1 MSLIRKPSQLAPK
14 STISILIY
22 GAAGMGKSTLACSAP
37 NPILLDTDGGVQRI
51 NGAHQVDT
59 VQVSRWEDVVG
70 DEMAA
75 NGTDEN
81 LGALGVI
88 ARDEAQGLC
97 HYDTV
102 IIDTVGKALDF
113 MSDYIIR
120 HNPKMGQRDGSLS
133 LKGYGERKTMF
144 INLIKRLSLMGKNV
158 VFVAHEREEKQDEK
172 IFKRP
177 EIGGSSAGD
186 LIKELDLVG
195 YMTAYG
201 NERIISF
208 DPNEFYIAKNACN
221 LAPNMKV
228 PVVVD
233 RATGSAA
240 GSNNFLSQI
249 IASYEAW
256 QVEQRKR
263 TTAYEAL
270 VNDISNAIDA
280 ADSAEDLNALMK
292 GIAQREAIWNSKL
305 VAFQKM
311 NLRAAKIGAKYD
323 PLSKRYV
330 TA

>member
-22 GAAGMGKSTLACSAP
+22 GAPGMGKSTLACSAP
-37 NPILLDTDGGVQRI
+37 NPILFDADGGVQRI

-59 VQVSRWEDVVG
+59 VQITRWEDVVG
-70 DEMAA
+70 DERAS
-75 NGTDEN
+75 DPDLR

-88 ARDEAQGLC
+88 ARDEAAGLC
-97 HYDTV
+97 HYDTIV
-102 IIDTVGKALDF
+102 FDTVGKTLDY

-120 HNPKMGQRDGSLS
+120 HNAKMGQRDGSLS

-144 INLIKRLSLMGKNV
+144 INLIKRLSVMGKSV
-158 VFVAHEREEKQDEK
+158 VFVAHEREDKQGEQTY
-172 IFKRP
+172 KRP
-177 EIGGSSAGD
+177 DIGGSSAGD

-195 YMTAYG
+195 YMTAFG

-208 DPNEFYIAKNACN
+208 DPNELYIAKNACN

-233 RATGSAA
+233 RETGNAI

-256 QVEQRKR
+256 QTRQRQQ
-263 TTAYEAL
+263 TAAYEAL
-270 VNDISNAIDA
+270 VSDISAAVDA
-280 ADSAEDLNALMK
+280 ANTPDDLNALMK
-292 GIAQREAIWNSKL
+292 SIGQREAIWNSKL

-311 NLRAAKIGAKYD
+311 NFRAAKIGAKFD
-323 PLSKRYV
+323 SISKCYV
-330 TA
+330 AA

>member
-22 GAAGMGKSTLACSAP
+22 GAPGMGKSTLACSAP
-37 NPILLDTDGGVQRI
+37 NPILFDADGGVQRI

-59 VQVSRWEDVVG
+59 VQITRWEDVVG
-70 DEMAA
+70 DERSS
-75 NGTDEN
+75 DPD
-81 LGALGVI
+81 LRIGALGVI
-88 ARDEAQGLC
+88 ARDEAAGLC
-97 HYDTV
+97 HYDTIV
-102 IIDTVGKALDF
+102 FDTVGKTLDY

-133 LKGYGERKTMF
+133 LKGFGERKVMF
-144 INLIKRLSLMGKNV
+144 INLIKRLSVMGKSV
-158 VFVAHEREEKQDEK
+158 VFVAHEREDKQGEQTY
-172 IFKRP
+172 KRP
-177 EIGGSSAGD
+177 DIGGSSAGD

-208 DPNEFYIAKNACN
+208 DPNELYIAKNACN

-233 RATGSAA
+233 RETGNAI
-240 GSNNFLSQI
+240 GQNNFLAQI

-256 QVEQRKR
+256 QARQRQQ
-263 TTAYEAL
+263 TAAYEAL
-270 VNDISNAIDA
+270 VNDITAAIDA
-280 ADSAEDLNALMK
+280 ADTADDLNALLK
-292 GIAQREAIWNSKL
+292 SIGQKEAIWNSKL

-311 NLRAAKIGAKYD
+311 NLRASRIGAKYD
-323 PLSKRYV
+323 PINKCYV
-330 TA
+330 AA

>member
-1 MSLIRKPSQLAPK
+1 MLIRKPSQLAPK
-14 STISILIY
+14 STISIMVY

-37 NPILLDTDGGVQRI
+37 NPILLDADGGVQRI

-59 VQVSRWEDVVG
+59 VQITRWEDVVG
-70 DEMAA
+70 DPRSADP
-75 NGTDEN
+75 DEK

-120 HNPKMGQRDGSLS
+120 NNPKMGQRDGSLS
-133 LKGYGERKTMF
+133 LKGYGERKIMF
-144 INLIKRLSLMGKNV
+144 INLIKRLSMMGKNV
-158 VFVAHEREEKQDEK
+158 VFVAHEREEKQGENTY
-172 IFKRP
+172 KRP
-177 EIGGSSAGD
+177 EIRGSSAGD

-233 RATGSAA
+233 RATGNAI
-240 GSNNFLSQI
+240 GSNNFLSQV
-249 IASYEAW
+249 IASYETW
-256 QVEQRKR
+256 QIQQRQQ
-263 TTAYEAL
+263 TAAYEAL
-270 VNDISNAIDA
+270 VNDIATAVSG
-280 ADSAEDLNALMK
+280 ADSADDLNALMAS
-292 GIAQREAIWNSKL
+292 IAKREAIWNSKI

-311 NLRAAKIGAKYD
+311 NLRASQIGAKYD
-323 PLSKRYV
+323 SIAKKYV
-330 TA
+330 AA